1 MTKIIKPKNT
11 KLIARQIK
19 IVEETSL
26 EFVNLYNKAQ
36 DVLEQFNNKRWY
48 QFCQIGSFVSKQKE
62 SDLAFQKR
70 ELRKAI
76 IKRKESINK
85 SYLNDCFRASSVAL
99 HSESVN
105 INNEERQEQIIKTNS
120 SIEQVR
126 EQLSKNG
133 INNFHE
139 FKLFMNPPEEKSQE
153 QKSEK
158 AKDIQN
164 NTLENKMKDNSKAQ
178 EQETIIQFALEYI
191 EEKLSSKNKIW
202 LTNHLIKLYGK
213 SETIEELKTASK

>member
-1 MTKIIKPKNT
+1 METKIIKPKNT
-11 KLIARQIK
+11 KLTTTHLRL
-19 IVEETSL
+19 VEATSL
-26 EFVNLYNKAQ
+26 EFINLYNQAQ
-36 DVLEQFNNKRWY
+36 DVLEQFNTKRWY

-62 SDLAFQKR
+62 RDLAFQKR

-105 INNEERQEQIIKTNS
+105 INNERQEQIIKPNS

-139 FKLFMNPPEEKSQE
+139 FKLFMNPPEEKTQE
-153 QKSEK
+153 QKSDK

>member
-1 MTKIIKPKNT
+1 METKIIKPKNT
-11 KLIARQIK
+11 KLTPRQIK
-19 IVEETSL
+19 IVEETSI

-62 SDLAFQKR
+62 RDLAFQKR

-99 HSESVN
+99 HSESEN
-105 INNEERQEQIIKTNS
+105 INNERQEQIIKPNS

-139 FKLFMNPPEEKSQE
+139 FKLFMNPPEEKAQE

>member
-11 KLIARQIK
+11 KLISRQIK

-62 SDLAFQKR
+62 RDLAFQKR

-85 SYLNDCFRASSVAL
+85 SYLNDCFRASSHAL

>member
-1 MTKIIKPKNT
+1 METKIIKPKNT
-11 KLIARQIK
+11 KLTTTHLRL
-19 IVEETSL
+19 VEATSL
-26 EFVNLYNKAQ
+26 EFINLYNQAQ

-62 SDLAFQKR
+62 RDLAFQKR

-85 SYLNDCFRASSVAL
+85 SYLNDCFRASSQAL
-99 HSESVN
+99 HCRSVN
-105 INNEERQEQIIKTNS
+105 INEERQEQIIKPNS
-120 SIEQVR
+120 TIEQVR

-139 FKLFMNPPEEKSQE
+139 FKLFMNPPQEKTQE
-153 QKSEK
+153 QKSDK

-164 NTLENKMKDNSKAQ
+164 NTLESKMKDKTQIRSE
-178 EQETIIQFALEYI
+178 EQNMAFVMEFV
-191 EEKLSSKNKIW
+191 EEKFSDATALILANNIIKKHGVEDTKKI
-202 LTNHLIKLYGK
+202 LATK
-213 SETIEELKTASK
+213 

>member
-1 MTKIIKPKNT
+1 MTKIIKPKIT
-11 KLIARQIK
+11 T
-19 IVEETSL
+19 VELAHLRLVETTSI

-85 SYLNDCFRASSVAL
+85 SYLNDCFRASSL
-99 HSESVN
+99 KLQGE
-105 INNEERQEQIIKTNS
+105 IIKSNS

-139 FKLFMNPPEEKSQE
+139 FKLFMNPPQEKTQE
-153 QKSEK
+153 QKSDK

-164 NTLENKMKDNSKAQ
+164 NTLENKMKDKTQIRSE
-178 EQETIIQFALEYI
+178 EQNMAFVMEFV
-191 EEKLSSKNKIW
+191 EEKFSDA
-202 LTNHLIKLYGK
+202 TALILANNIIKKHGVEDTK
-213 SETIEELKTASK
+213 KELAIK

>member
-11 KLIARQIK
+11 KLTTTQIK
-19 IVEETSL
+19 IVEETSI

-48 QFCQIGSFVSKQKE
+48 QFCQIGSFISKQKE

-85 SYLNDCFRASSVAL
+85 SYLNDCFRASSL
-99 HSESVN
+99 KLQGE
-105 INNEERQEQIIKTNS
+105 IIKSNS

-126 EQLSKNG
+126 EQLSKND

-139 FKLFMNPPEEKSQE
+139 FKLFMNPPQEKTQE

-164 NTLENKMKDNSKAQ
+164 NTLENKMKDKTQIRSE
-178 EQETIIQFALEYI
+178 EQNMAFVMEFV
-191 EEKLSSKNKIW
+191 EEKFSDA
-202 LTNHLIKLYGK
+202 TALILANNIIKKHGVEDTK
-213 SETIEELKTASK
+213 KELAIK

>member
-1 MTKIIKPKNT
+1 MRTKIIKPKNT
-11 KLIARQIK
+11 KLTTTQIK
-19 IVEETSL
+19 IVEETSI

-36 DVLEQFNNKRWY
+36 DVLEQFNNKRWF

-62 SDLAFQKR
+62 KELAFQKR

-85 SYLNDCFRASSVAL
+85 SYLNDCFRASSL
-99 HSESVN
+99 KLQGE
-105 INNEERQEQIIKTNS
+105 IIKSNS

-139 FKLFMNPPEEKSQE
+139 FKLFMNPPQEKTQE
-153 QKSEK
+153 QKSDK

-164 NTLENKMKDNSKAQ
+164 NTLENKMKDKTQIRSE
-178 EQETIIQFALEYI
+178 EQNMAFVMEFV
-191 EEKLSSKNKIW
+191 EEKFSDA
-202 LTNHLIKLYGK
+202 TALILANNIIKKHGVEDTKKALAK
-213 SETIEELKTASK
+213 